1 MLIHLDATSPTP
13 LYAQLVAA
21 LRRSIAAG
29 EVAVGDKLP
38 AASDLAVS
46 LGLNRNTVLRA
57 YRELRDG
64 GLVELRRGRGATVA
78 RAPGAAEAAPGLES
92 ALDELAAA
100 ARNSA
105 TPLSDIIAGLT
116 IRGIR

>member
-1 MLIHLDATSPTP
+1 MLIHLDATSSTP
-13 LYAQLVAA
+13 LYAQLVAS
-21 LRRSIAAG
+21 LRRSIASG
-29 EVAVGDKLP
+29 EVAVGEKLP

-57 YRELRDG
+57 YRELRDD

-78 RAPGAAEAAPGLES
+78 RRPASPDSAPGLEA

-100 ARNSA
+100 ARTTA

-116 IRGIR
+116 IRGVR